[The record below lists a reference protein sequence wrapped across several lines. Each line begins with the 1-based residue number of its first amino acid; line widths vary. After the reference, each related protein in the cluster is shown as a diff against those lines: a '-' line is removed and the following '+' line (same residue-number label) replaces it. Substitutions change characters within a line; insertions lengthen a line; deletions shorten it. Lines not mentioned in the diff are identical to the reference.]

1 MTQANATGTG
11 GTGSPRERLSSV
23 DLPAFE
29 MPLLQSTDPDIT
41 PTRLDIDARALDR
54 ALASPSLI
62 DEIEAGD
69 ILEVVQAAPAP
80 PKPARTLP
88 PPPSRP
94 ARSVPPP
101 PSRARLASIDL
112 ILEEPAPAP
121 LPSPSSF
128 APVSVEERTPWLEES
143 TFHVAPAPGSR
154 RRKAGLAWAVGLGLV
169 AGVAVLSLAL
179 RSAGAKA
186 GVHAS
191 APAPEKES
199 VVATTPPPSPPP
211 TEAPANSERSS
222 APTFDVASLP
232 RAPVGTVSLAAAVSQ
247 HRLIVDGVLA
257 PSGSAVVKCGK
268 HVVKVGSRGRWQVVD
283 VACGGET
290 VVGF

>member
-1 MTQANATGTG
+1 
-11 GTGSPRERLSSV
+11 V

-62 DEIEAGD
+62 DEIEADD

-88 PPPSRP
+88 PPPPSQP

-101 PSRARLASIDL
+101 PSRGLLASIDL
-112 ILEEPAPAP
+112 VLEEPDPAP
-121 LPSPSSF
+121 LPSPFPLSF
-128 APVSVEERTPWLEES
+128 APVSVEERSPWLEES
-143 TFHVAPAPGSR
+143 TFQVAPAPGSR
-154 RRKAGLAWAVGLGLV
+154 GRKAGLAWAVGLGLI
-169 AGVAVLSLAL
+169 AGIAVLCIAL
-179 RSAGAKA
+179 GSAGAKTGA
-186 GVHAS
+186 QAS

-199 VVATTPPPSPPP
+199 VVATTRPPSPPP
-211 TEAPANSERSS
+211 MEARGSHEGSS

-232 RAPVGTVSLAAAVSQ
+232 RAPVGTVSLAATASQ

-268 HVVKVGSRGRWQVVD
+268 HVVKVGSRGRRQVVD

-290 VVGF
+290 VVGL